1 MVCYNYD
8 PVKAYND
15 GKNKGKEKTVQL
27 QGVEIEDFFF
37 SLLVSKWC
45 LGKKEYQKSSP
56 RNPSAHMEKHTT
68 KGFNNQRTEQP

>member
-45 LGKKEYQKSSP
+45 LGKKGREGLNM
-56 RNPSAHMEKHTT
+56 RNKMTLKQIHQENSKVGH
-68 KGFNNQRTEQP
+68 